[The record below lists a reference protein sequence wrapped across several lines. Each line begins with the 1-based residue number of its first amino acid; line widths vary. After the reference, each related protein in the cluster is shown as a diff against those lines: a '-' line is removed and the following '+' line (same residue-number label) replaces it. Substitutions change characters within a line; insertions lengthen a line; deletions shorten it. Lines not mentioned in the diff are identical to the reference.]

1 MFLLLLR
8 VFSPRTVANL
18 VVQPSKLNRSGGT
31 GLTKEQAD
39 WLRALMATNRSGPM
53 RGAVRGLATFDSC
66 SWLKEIKASTIVVG
80 GTHDTAVPQYHFDT
94 LVNRIPGACGRLI
107 DRAGHTLIWTH
118 TRELAEIIRT
128 KWASSGRLNR
138 LCG

>member
-1 MFLLLLR
+1 VEAGVFLLLLR

-53 RGAVRGLATFDSC
+53 RGALRGLATFDSC

-94 LVNRIPGACGRLI
+94 LVNRIPGLVA
-107 DRAGHTLIWTH
+107 D
-118 TRELAEIIRT
+118 
-128 KWASSGRLNR
+128 
-138 LCG
+138 